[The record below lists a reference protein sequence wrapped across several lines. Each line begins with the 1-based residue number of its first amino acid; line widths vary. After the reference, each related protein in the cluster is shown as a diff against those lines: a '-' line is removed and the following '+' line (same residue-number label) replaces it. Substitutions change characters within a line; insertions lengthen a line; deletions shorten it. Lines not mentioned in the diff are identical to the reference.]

1 MKVWQDPPGFV
12 RPTEPRQEAAAG
24 LRAYVPWLRNE
35 GLLEPLRARCSPKTA
50 ALLARPPLPT
60 AWLDEATINE
70 IYDGVEALRGLDGAR
85 AMGLYASRSALGM
98 LLRPMLGM
106 YLKLSG
112 STPASVFSHLPAMA
126 ALFIRGIAF
135 SWTPRGPTQ
144 GELVIAYANRA
155 PPALFQVWMGILE
168 FAFEMCKTTG
178 KFELELDP
186 RGTAGRLHAS
196 WSLELADAPSSGDVS
211 FSDDPGRR

>member
-35 GLLEPLRARCSPKTA
+35 GLIEPLRARCSPKAA

-70 IYDGVEALRGLDGAR
+70 IYDGVEALRGLEGAR

-112 STPASVFSHLPAMA
+112 STPASVFGHLPAMA

-144 GELVIAYANRA
+144 
-155 PPALFQVWMGILE
+155 
-168 FAFEMCKTTG
+168 
-178 KFELELDP
+178 
-186 RGTAGRLHAS
+186 
-196 WSLELADAPSSGDVS
+196 
-211 FSDDPGRR
+211 